1 MKFIDLP
8 ELRDAV
14 VTILPVW
21 SFDVSLNEVAA
32 VCEVLDLREG
42 VELELLN
49 LLLGWVVHFVIE
61 DGNVFCN

>member
-42 VELELLN
+42 VELELLD
-49 LLLGWVVHFVIE
+49 LLLSWVVHFVIE